1 MKNNVLCTEC
11 GKTIIVPDDAQ
22 IGDIVTCNTNLP
34 ENEEGCYSEFEIVSL
49 QPLQIILIEE
59 EK

>member
-1 MKNNVLCTEC
+1 MKNSIVCTEC
-11 GKTIIVPDDAQ
+11 GKTIIVADDAQ
-22 IGDIVTCNTNLP
+22 VGDIIICNSQLP
-34 ENEEGCYSEFEIVSL
+34 EDDEGCYSEFEIVSL

>member
-1 MKNNVLCTEC
+1 MKNSTICTEC
-11 GKTIIVPDDAQ
+11 SKTIIIADDAQ
-22 IGDIVTCNTNLP
+22 VGDIIICDSKLP
-34 ENEEGCYSEFEIVSL
+34 ENDEGCYSEFEIVSL